1 MKSCP
6 WVWAAR
12 WRSTV
17 ENAATTSRTP
27 RSWIRRIL
35 DLRGPIERSGAE
47 RDAQSTRC
55 QLLPPDF
62 NLATSASSW
71 RQRGRRHLCRVSLRE
86 VSILRGAPLQLPSGS
101 PWAAGHA
108 RTGGEA
114 SHADGG
120 PGEAIRPLLALGVG
134 GVPARQSGDRARSL
148 A

>member
-1 MKSCP
+1 MPQRRAGRREAGFDASLTSVDRLSVRVP
-6 WVWAAR
+6 SATHSLLAA
-12 WRSTV
+12 SFY
-17 ENAATTSRTP
+17 
-27 RSWIRRIL
+27 L
-35 DLRGPIERSGAE
+35 
-47 RDAQSTRC
+47 Q
-55 QLLPPDF
+55 DF

-86 VSILRGAPLQLPSGS
+86 VSILRGAPMQLPSGS